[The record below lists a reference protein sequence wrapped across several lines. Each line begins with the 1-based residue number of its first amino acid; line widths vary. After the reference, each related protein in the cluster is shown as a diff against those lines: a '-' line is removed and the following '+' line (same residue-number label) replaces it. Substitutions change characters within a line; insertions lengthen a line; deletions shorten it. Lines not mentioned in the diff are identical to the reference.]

1 MPESLLD
8 LAFQAIK
15 ELTSRTAEQWTLLE
29 LLKEHPR
36 SLLELSSIM
45 RRDHG
50 YTYGYISKVLS
61 DLVRGGLAVRPNR
74 QGRYEPHYNTIL
86 SKMIEVLEVE
96 EGKVIDNAT

>member
-8 LAFQAIK
+8 LAFQAIQ

-36 SLLELSSIM
+36 SLIGLSSIM

-50 YTYGYISKVLS
+50 YTYGYISKVLG
-61 DLVRGGLAVRPNR
+61 DLVRGGLAVRTR
-74 QGRYEPHYNTIL
+74 QSRYEPHYNPIL

-96 EGKVIDNAT
+96 EGKVIDDAP